1 MDIEKLIEQLR
12 KSADFED
19 YPIVASFAAIIEK
32 KYLRDA
38 ATALS
43 TLQAENEKLRA
54 ELENYRKGH
63 CSEGGRREKALAVN
77 GCNYISEK
85 TKRSCPF
92 ATFLRQ
98 DILTLAQEMDAWYH
112 QHAHMFPGPVLD
124 TIVPAIYG
132 EIRADEYG
140 KLYTT
145 DAQRTGCSMCG
156 FGIHMEDRPH
166 RFDLLWERNPKEW
179 DMWMNHVCQDA
190 DGNWYG
196 WGHVL
201 DYIGV
206 KWRNPQQYIDGKRAS
221 EAVVQISLFGGDQ
234 A

>member
-1 MDIEKLIEQLR
+1 MSSI
-12 KSADFED
+12 
-19 YPIVASFAAIIEK
+19 
-32 KYLRDA
+32 
-38 ATALS
+38 
-43 TLQAENEKLRA
+43 
-54 ELENYRKGH
+54 G
-63 CSEGGRREKALAVN
+63 
-77 GCNYISEK
+77 K

-112 QHAHMFPGPVLD
+112 QHAHMFPGPALD

-132 EIRADEYG
+132 KIRADEYG

-221 EAVVQISLFGGDQ
+221 EAVVQISLFGGEQ
-234 A
+234 E